1 MSKASKLSDKISG
14 GDKMQ
19 HIKITIYTT
28 PTCPYCA
35 RAKNYFKQLG
45 LRFTE
50 IDVSKDP
57 SAAER
62 LVKKT
67 GQTGVPVIE
76 IGNHVIVGFDKEKID
91 RLLGVR

>member
-1 MSKASKLSDKISG
+1 
-14 GDKMQ
+14 MQ

-35 RAKNYFKQLG
+35 RAKSYLRQLG
-45 LRFTE
+45 FKFTE
-50 IDVSKDP
+50 VDVSRDP
-57 SAAER
+57 RAAER

-76 IGNHVIVGFDKEKID
+76 IGNQTVIGFDKEKID
-91 RLLGVR
+91 RILGVK

>member
-1 MSKASKLSDKISG
+1 MSKASKLSSRISG
-14 GDKMQ
+14 GDEMR

-35 RAKNYFKQLG
+35 RAKSYLKQLG

-62 LVKKT
+62 LVKRT
-67 GQTGVPVIE
+67 GQAGVPVIE
-76 IGNHVIVGFDKEKID
+76 IGNHVIVGFDREKID
-91 RLLGVR
+91 KLLGVR